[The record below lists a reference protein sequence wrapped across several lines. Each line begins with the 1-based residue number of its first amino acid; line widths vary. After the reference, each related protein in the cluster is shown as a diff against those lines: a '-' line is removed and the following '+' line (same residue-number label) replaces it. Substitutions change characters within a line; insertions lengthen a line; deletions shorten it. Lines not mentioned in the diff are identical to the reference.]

1 MVRPHQ
7 RAVIPQAI
15 SGFAAL
21 GVPGRLEMAL
31 DDHVAVPNDI
41 RTVGLSLWMDRHSIP
56 ELGGADNR
64 GGLHSVCAC
73 NGDVI
78 Y

>member
-1 MVRPHQ
+1 MVRPRQ

-15 SGFAAL
+15 SGFAGL

-41 RTVGLSLWMDRHSIP
+41 RTVVCRFGWIGTVYQSLG
-56 ELGGADNR
+56 ELTTVAGYILFAP
-64 GGLHSVCAC
+64 AMAM
-73 NGDVI
+73 
-78 Y
+78 